1 MSEPPRSRSETIL
14 PGARLMR
21 ILRFSVTMMAGTLT
35 VLYCGMHTGST
46 ERALTMAFTTF
57 VLFQFVTLFSARNEI
72 GGALG
77 EQPVRAIWKRE

>member
-1 MSEPPRSRSETIL
+1 MDGPPAVSRALDSPRQGIMLEPPRSRSETIL

-57 VLFQFVTLFSARNEI
+57 VLFQFVTLFSARN
-72 GGALG
+72 
-77 EQPVRAIWKRE
+77 